1 MKITTF
7 NPMIITNR
15 AEDVLK
21 AFELFGF
28 TKKHAPTMK
37 LVSGEEF
44 TDYRLQIEEG
54 FYMDVAAIDT
64 PLPMEVPAIRINVDD
79 FDEAYKM
86 LTDVGYKPTH
96 EGAFAET
103 EHAKSVAL
111 IGPVGFTIYLVQH
124 IKKEDK

>member
-15 AEDVLK
+15 PEEVLK
-21 AFELFGF
+21 YFEMFGF

-37 LVSGEEF
+37 MQNGEEF
-44 TDYRLQIEEG
+44 TDYRLENENGIN
-54 FYMDVAAIDT
+54 MDVAAIKT
-64 PLPMEVPAIRINVDD
+64 PLPMEVPAIRMNVDD

-96 EGAFAET
+96 AEGFMET
-103 EHAKSVAL
+103 EHSKSVAL

>member
-7 NPMIITNR
+7 NPMIVTNR
-15 AEDVLK
+15 PEEVLK
-21 AFELFGF
+21 YFEMFGF

-37 LVSGEEF
+37 MQNGEEF
-44 TDYRLQIEEG
+44 TDYRLETENG
-54 FYMDVAAIDT
+54 FSMDVAAIST
-64 PLPMEVPAIRINVDD
+64 PLPMEGPALRMNVDD

-86 LTDVGYKPTH
+86 LTDCGYKATH
-96 EGAFAET
+96 EGGIVET
-103 EHAKSVAL
+103 EHSKSVAL